1 MNRCVLIIGV
11 VLILRSA
18 APCQGSGG
26 TNPRLTLNLPS
37 GTLSESV
44 DIKYVLMGPFGGY
57 GDFVRPLPNLHSY
70 EIEASHDGM
79 AAETA
84 KVIVYIPGCR
94 FTVFTTLLTE
104 TSAIEKTLRC
114 SALPTVSILGNVVP
128 RGWLPAEPSEIAIIY
143 EAFWACAF
151 WELPDCMVPQFPVTT
166 VPVSP
171 EGTFEVALP
180 DYSQDPITSD
190 GSFDATLAQ
199 FSEDPTVL
207 K

>member
-1 MNRCVLIIGV
+1 
-11 VLILRSA
+11 
-18 APCQGSGG
+18 
-26 TNPRLTLNLPS
+26 
-37 GTLSESV
+37 
-44 DIKYVLMGPFGGY
+44 MGPFGGY